1 MSRIDEAV
9 ADLES
14 QRSKGEVSYAKVA
27 DSHGVE
33 RSTLARRYQGLAAS
47 REQKAINQQQLTPE
61 QESTLVEY
69 INRLT
74 HRSLPPT
81 RQMVQNSAAQL
92 AQTKISERW
101 VSRFLHRQKDH
112 LLVKWQDAMDR
123 TRHRADSGAKYKRY
137 FDQLH
142 SK

>member
-1 MSRIDEAV
+1 MSLEAALREIDR
-9 ADLES
+9 L
-14 QRSKGEVSYAKVA
+14 KPGEKICYTDIAKKY
-27 DSHGVE
+27 GVV
-33 RSTLARRYQGLAAS
+33 RSTLTRRH
-47 REQKAINQQQLTPE
+47 KAITTPITNMSGR
-61 QESTLVEY
+61 ESTLVEY

-74 HRSLPPT
+74 HRRLPPT

-92 AQTKISERW
+92 AQTRISERW